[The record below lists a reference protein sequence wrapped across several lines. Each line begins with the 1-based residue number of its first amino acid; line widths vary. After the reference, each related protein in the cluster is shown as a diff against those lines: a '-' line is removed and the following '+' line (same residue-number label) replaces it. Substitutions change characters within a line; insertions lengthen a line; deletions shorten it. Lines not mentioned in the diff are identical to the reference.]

1 MILREAMRDPALSG
15 GCFLLSELFAVIA
28 EAEEARALLDEIPGW
43 KMPGLLL
50 SAALLFRAATQA
62 SHPLAGYLPDPS
74 RPLGQAFP
82 TAARRSM
89 MEERV
94 ELSALLS
101 RHTYQCN
108 PPRRMAVSLLV
119 AATAIQDWVPAVH
132 VDVGTA
138 SGI

>member
-1 MILREAMRDPALSG
+1 MTDQTAPEDTHHLMMILREAMRDPALSG

-62 SHPLAGYLPDPS
+62 SHPLAGYLVDPS
-74 RPLGQAFP
+74 RPLGQAFQ

-89 MEERV
+89 IPR
-94 ELSALLS
+94 LALPG
-101 RHTYQCN
+101 RQ
-108 PPRRMAVSLLV
+108 
-119 AATAIQDWVPAVH
+119 
-132 VDVGTA
+132 VGVQ
-138 SGI
+138 S